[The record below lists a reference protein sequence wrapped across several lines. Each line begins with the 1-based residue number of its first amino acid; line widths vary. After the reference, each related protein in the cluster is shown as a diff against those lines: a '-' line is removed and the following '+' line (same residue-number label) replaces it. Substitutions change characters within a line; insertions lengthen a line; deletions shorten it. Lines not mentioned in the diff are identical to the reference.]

1 MIKTYPIN
9 EEMAGLVPM
18 ALEVEQIALT
28 EDIKQNGLRE
38 PIVLWRGE
46 IVDGRCRQKACVAVG
61 QSIHVKELDSNLS
74 KEDVRGIVKSLNT
87 RRNLT
92 TTQKVISAC
101 KQTLNPNHT
110 LSIEN
115 TAKSWGISKRLLDN
129 ARYISKHRPEI
140 IEPLFGGE
148 SVAIVDKHGRHID
161 SNKVSA
167 VYAWAKRW
175 NESNQGLNIQ
185 EQDYGFKIN
194 SYVKT
199 QHGKEWLS
207 EAIEL
212 ADAKNN
218 PVVTMYLMDL
228 ANLKFSM
235 PVDDVVEETKVVV
248 VNSYKSKQ
256 DEDYAKNIEMI
267 KQLKTEKA
275 VKIWKDGLSRNSYL
289 TQASR
294 DSILKL
300 DKIILNP
307 TITKVESK
315 PTGYCTCARDDCPEC
330 I

>member
-28 EDIKQNGLRE
+28 EDIKENGLRE

-92 TTQKVISAC
+92 ITQKVISAC

-110 LSIEN
+110 LSIEK
-115 TAKSWGISKRLLDN
+115 TAQSWGISKRLLDN
-129 ARYISKHRPEI
+129 ARYISKHRPEL

-175 NESNQGLNIQ
+175 NESNQGVNIQ
-185 EQDYGFKIN
+185 EQDYGFEIN
-194 SYVKT
+194 SLVKT

-207 EAIEL
+207 EAIEF
-212 ADAKNN
+212 AGAKNN
-218 PVVTMYLMDL
+218 PIVIMYLMDL

-235 PVDDVVEETKVVV
+235 PEENVKQEPAIVAA
-248 VNSYKSKQ
+248 NNLISQQ
-256 DEDYAKNIEMI
+256 DEDYNANIEII
-267 KQLKTEKA
+267 KQLKSDTAIE
-275 VKIWKDGLSRNSYL
+275 IWKDRLSCNSDL
-289 TQASR
+289 KQASR
-294 DSILKL
+294 DNILRL
-300 DKIILNP
+300 DKILLEPPIKTAP
-307 TITKVESK
+307 KRIDH
-315 PTGYCTCARDDCPEC
+315 CTCNRDDCDEC